1 MTHAAGTVFT
11 LRSPGV
17 VGWWIRFLTRSRMN
31 HAGICLGDTHTVEA
45 QAAGAVRKT
54 EHMVGMDVDFGTSLW
69 VRIERL
75 APKRSAAIAEEAEKL
90 LGARYGW
97 LDLLAVAWACRNDPT
112 GPIVKPNRWQRRLMR
127 DDRLICSQLVD
138 LACLRAG
145 VHLFTDGRMPGS
157 VTPGDIS
164 EVLANGDWPIVIDK
178 LQA

>member
-1 MTHAAGTVFT
+1 MTHPAGTIFT

-54 EHMVGMDVDFGTSLW
+54 EHTVGVDVDFGVSLW

-75 APKRSAAIAEEAEKL
+75 APGRSQRIADEAEKL
-90 LGARYGW
+90 LGTPYNFW
-97 LDLLAVAWACRNDPT
+97 DLLAVAWACRNDPT
-112 GPIVKPNRWQRRLMR
+112 GPVVKPNRWQRRLMR

-138 LACLRAG
+138 LACLRAS
-145 VHLFTDGRMPGS
+145 VHLFDDGRLSGS
-157 VTPGDIS
+157 VTPGDI
-164 EVLANGDWPIVIDK
+164 EQVLANGDWRIIID
-178 LQA
+178 A